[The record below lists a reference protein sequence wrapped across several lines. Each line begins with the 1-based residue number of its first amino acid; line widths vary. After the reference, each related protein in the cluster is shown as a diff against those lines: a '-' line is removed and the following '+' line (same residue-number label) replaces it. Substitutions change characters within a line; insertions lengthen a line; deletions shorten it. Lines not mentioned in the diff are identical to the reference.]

1 MSAKFLGKYILKTNM
16 VCVTGLHI
24 GGSAV
29 GLEIGGLDNPV
40 IKDPLSE
47 QPYVP
52 GSSLKG
58 KLRSL
63 LEWKWGLIEGRG
75 KNKDS
80 YEPYHC
86 DELEEQKPDDP
97 RWQNVLKLARLF
109 GPHTNPNV
117 RKTSG
122 PTCLTVRDAFLS
134 EVSLQ
139 EIEQAI
145 GKRIYTEVK
154 TENVLDRV
162 TSEANPR
169 PMERVPKGAQFEVNM
184 ILDVYQMQPDVESRE
199 LLQALFTA
207 MSMLEHSSLGG
218 GGSRGS
224 GQIKFEDIEIVWR
237 SAQDYASGDTGTPV
251 ELPGHT
257 VEEILKGFPNIQW
270 PA

>member
-1 MSAKFLGKYILKTNM
+1 MSAKFLGKYIFKTNM
-16 VCVTGLHI
+16 ACVTGLHI

-63 LEWKWGLIEGRG
+63 LEWKWELIEGKG
-75 KNKDS
+75 KNKD

-86 DELEEQKPDDP
+86 DELEQDNQADSH
-97 RWQNVLKLARLF
+97 WQNVLKLACLF
-109 GPHTNPNV
+109 GPHTNPKV
-117 RKTSG
+117 RQISG
-122 PTCLTVRDAFLS
+122 PTRLTVRDAFLS
-134 EVSLQ
+134 KVSLQ
-139 EIEQAI
+139 EIEQAM

-169 PMERVPKGAQFEVNM
+169 PMERVPKGAQFEVTM
-184 ILDVYQMQPDVESRE
+184 ILDVYDMQPKVESRE

-224 GQIKFEDIEIVWR
+224 GQVKFEDIEIVWR
-237 SAQDYASGDTGTPV
+237 SAEDYAQGLPGTPIQ
-251 ELPGHT
+251 LPGKT
-257 VEEILKGFPNIQW
+257 VEEILKAFPNQW

>member
-1 MSAKFLGKYILKTNM
+1 MSAKFLGKYIINTNM
-16 VCVTGLHI
+16 VCITGLHI

-40 IKDPLSE
+40 IKDPVSE

-63 LEWKWGLIEGRG
+63 LEWKWELIEGRG

-86 DELEEQKPDDP
+86 DELEKDNPSDP
-97 RWQNVLKLARLF
+97 RWQNVLKLACLF

-117 RKTSG
+117 KQKSG
-122 PTCLTVRDAFLS
+122 PTRLTVRDAFLS
-134 EVSLQ
+134 KASLQ
-139 EIEQAI
+139 EIEQAV
-145 GKRIYTEVK
+145 GKGIYTEVK

-169 PMERVPKGAQFEVNM
+169 PMERVPKGAQFEVTLIVDM
-184 ILDVYQMQPDVESRE
+184 YDMQPQVEGRE
-199 LLQALFTA
+199 LMQALFTA

-224 GQIKFEDIEIVWR
+224 GQVKFEDIEITWR
-237 SAQDYASGDTGTPV
+237 STDDYAQGLTGTTID
-251 ELPGHT
+251 LPGKT
-257 VEEILKGFPNIQW
+257 VDKILENFPTEW